1 MLCTYFWDLNSALGE
16 LTLLLLKGEAIKGKE
31 YWKSKHE
38 QIRDVLFPLLL
49 FPFAKD
55 WKITDIATVVAEA
68 TEKEKESEKEQII
81 LVLFFVLYLHPNL
94 PQSYCGSDNDKIVFF
109 PRLMSFFFQL
119 LLQTINLIALQIF

>member
-1 MLCTYFWDLNSALGE
+1 MGDLYAVYVFLRPEFCPRGID
-16 LTLLLLKGEAIKGKE
+16 TTATQREAIKRKK

-68 TEKEKESEKEQII
+68 TEKEEESEKQQII
-81 LVLFFVLYLHPNL
+81 LVLCFVLYRHPNL
-94 PQSYCGSDNDKIVFF
+94 LELQLYCGSDNDKIGFF
-109 PRLMSFFFQL
+109 LD
-119 LLQTINLIALQIF
+119 